1 MKISVHEAE
10 KLSLEAIRGF
20 VEASERLRFESQS
33 REQVYGWV
41 ELVLRQQE
49 YLRHGNAV
57 RGLLRRYVEKITGL
71 SRAQVTRLIASYM
84 ATGEVRVAAYRRHR
98 FAQRCIQRF
107 YAEHLNPYLNF
118 HRPRAQAD
126 PEIDCQRTHPSKLQ
140 ALPDHV

>member
-10 KLSLEAIRGF
+10 KLSLEPSSASIGFGHIR
-20 VEASERLRFESQS
+20 
-33 REQVYGWV
+33 
-41 ELVLRQQE
+41 
-49 YLRHGNAV
+49 
-57 RGLLRRYVEKITGL
+57 
-71 SRAQVTRLIASYM
+71 
-84 ATGEVRVAAYRRHR
+84 AAH
-98 FAQRCIQRF
+98 AEPIQRF

>member
-20 VEASERLRFESQS
+20 VEASERLRFESES

-41 ELVLRQQE
+41 DAPVAKLLNKLLIEQTKSRPLQSGDNGLVE
-49 YLRHGNAV
+49 TKNGAV
-57 RGLLRRYVEKITGL
+57 IRKHIGFGHI
-71 SRAQVTRLIASYM
+71 RAAH
-84 ATGEVRVAAYRRHR
+84 AEP
-98 FAQRCIQRF
+98 IQRF
-107 YAEHLNPYLNF
+107 HAEHLNPYLNF
-118 HRPRAQAD
+118 HRPCAQAD